1 VFERGL
7 KDLVVRERVLLQ
19 KLRLNMV
26 DEGGRHKLLSDKV
39 RREGVVTQF
48 KC

>member
-1 VFERGL
+1 
-7 KDLVVRERVLLQ
+7 
-19 KLRLNMV
+19 MV

-48 KC
+48 KCQLQISMKRFKESKGYS